1 MSSDQ
6 QEKHD
11 DPRAGEPR
19 KKQRMTPTEFKKLF
33 VKRVISAYWV
43 VKQAELKMLLEK
55 FEESQQILLAEK
67 DQILAEKEKLLESM
81 KEEKLRMERDLESH
95 HSWNGLAKR
104 GE

>member
-1 MSSDQ
+1 MPSDQ

-11 DPRAGEPR
+11 DPRAGESR

-33 VKRVISAYWV
+33 VKRVISVYWV

-55 FEESQQILLAEK
+55 FKESQQILLAEK

-81 KEEKLRMERDLESH
+81 KEEKLRMELELELLRAQ
-95 HSWNGLAKR
+95 LADSESR
-104 GE
+104 